1 MRIERM
7 KTLAL
12 PLVENDKQPIL
23 TAWTDQAVVGVELET
38 SANMSPITMLVQ
50 PFKGKV
56 ELSGPFTMKRNN
68 FSYAVEPLS
77 ANGYY
82 EKIEEELNKWYLSEG
97 LYEVTMAMPDQFMD
111 AVESLNELT
120 ISNKDVSRMQLSI
133 WNNET
138 NEYEPLVDTKQVFT
152 DKVSTYFNQDGELRI
167 EIKYGPDPSGEQ
179 TKLPDIELK
188 GGKIMIEI
196 RDLTK
201 RYGSFTALDHLN
213 LSLEEGVVFGF
224 VGANGAGKS
233 TTFSIL
239 ATLLS
244 PTSGDALINGKSVV
258 KEPKEVRKQIGYM
271 PDFFGVYDQLKVDEY
286 LDFYGASYGIQ
297 LVQRQ
302 VLIPQLLEL
311 VNLTNKRYEYVD
323 LLSRGMKQRL
333 CLARALIH
341 DPKVLILDEP
351 ASGLDPRARVEMRD
365 ILRNLKSMGKTI
377 LISSHILPELAEMCD
392 EIGVIDNGKL
402 IAHGNVAAIQA
413 QLQGE
418 KRIVLKMTDRLDEVR
433 AFLEEDPH
441 ISSIDVIDNRLEI
454 AFNYRGTDAEQV
466 ALLKKAMLADLP
478 IYALSEEEKDLED
491 VFMAITKGADNQ

>member
-1 MRIERM
+1 
-7 KTLAL
+7 
-12 PLVENDKQPIL
+12 
-23 TAWTDQAVVGVELET
+23 
-38 SANMSPITMLVQ
+38 
-50 PFKGKV
+50 
-56 ELSGPFTMKRNN
+56 
-68 FSYAVEPLS
+68 
-77 ANGYY
+77 
-82 EKIEEELNKWYLSEG
+82 
-97 LYEVTMAMPDQFMD
+97 
-111 AVESLNELT
+111 
-120 ISNKDVSRMQLSI
+120 
-133 WNNET
+133 
-138 NEYEPLVDTKQVFT
+138 
-152 DKVSTYFNQDGELRI
+152 
-167 EIKYGPDPSGEQ
+167 
-179 TKLPDIELK
+179 
-188 GGKIMIEI
+188 MIEI

-244 PTSGDALINGKSVV
+244 PTSGDALINGKSVI

-286 LDFYGASYGIQ
+286 LDFYGASYGIGATE
-297 LVQRQ
+297 RK

-311 VNLTNKRYEYVD
+311 VNLTNKRFDYVD

-402 IAHGNVAAIQA
+402 IAHGNVATIQA

-418 KRIVLKMTDRLDEVR
+418 KRIVIKVVERLNEVR
-433 AFLEEDPH
+433 AFLEEDPL
-441 ISSIDVIDNRLEI
+441 ISSIDVMDNRLEI

-466 ALLKKAMLADLP
+466 TLLKKAILKDLP

-491 VFMAITKGADNQ
+491 VFMAITKGADNH

>member
-1 MRIERM
+1 
-7 KTLAL
+7 
-12 PLVENDKQPIL
+12 
-23 TAWTDQAVVGVELET
+23 
-38 SANMSPITMLVQ
+38 
-50 PFKGKV
+50 
-56 ELSGPFTMKRNN
+56 
-68 FSYAVEPLS
+68 
-77 ANGYY
+77 
-82 EKIEEELNKWYLSEG
+82 
-97 LYEVTMAMPDQFMD
+97 
-111 AVESLNELT
+111 
-120 ISNKDVSRMQLSI
+120 
-133 WNNET
+133 
-138 NEYEPLVDTKQVFT
+138 
-152 DKVSTYFNQDGELRI
+152 
-167 EIKYGPDPSGEQ
+167 
-179 TKLPDIELK
+179 
-188 GGKIMIEI
+188 MIEI

-244 PTSGDALINGKSVV
+244 PTSGDALINGKSVI

-286 LDFYGASYGIQ
+286 LDFYGASYGIGADE
-297 LVQRQ
+297 RK

-311 VNLTNKRYEYVD
+311 VNLTNKRFEYVD

-402 IAHGNVAAIQA
+402 IAHGNVASIQA

-418 KRIVLKMTDRLDEVR
+418 KRIVVKVTDRLNEVR
-433 AFLEEDPH
+433 AFLEEDPL
-441 ISSIDVIDNRLEI
+441 ISSIDVMDNRLEI
-454 AFNYRGTDAEQV
+454 AFNYRGTDADQV
-466 ALLKKAMLADLP
+466 ALLKKAILANLP

-491 VFMAITKGADNQ
+491 VFMAITKGADHQ

>member
-1 MRIERM
+1 
-7 KTLAL
+7 
-12 PLVENDKQPIL
+12 
-23 TAWTDQAVVGVELET
+23 
-38 SANMSPITMLVQ
+38 
-50 PFKGKV
+50 
-56 ELSGPFTMKRNN
+56 
-68 FSYAVEPLS
+68 
-77 ANGYY
+77 
-82 EKIEEELNKWYLSEG
+82 
-97 LYEVTMAMPDQFMD
+97 
-111 AVESLNELT
+111 
-120 ISNKDVSRMQLSI
+120 
-133 WNNET
+133 
-138 NEYEPLVDTKQVFT
+138 
-152 DKVSTYFNQDGELRI
+152 
-167 EIKYGPDPSGEQ
+167 
-179 TKLPDIELK
+179 
-188 GGKIMIEI
+188 MIEI

-201 RYGSFTALDHLN
+201 KYGAFTALDHLN

-244 PTSGDALINGKSVV
+244 PTSGDALINGKSVI

-286 LDFYGASYGIQ
+286 LDFYGASYGIGAQ
-297 LVQRQ
+297 ERK

-311 VNLTNKRYEYVD
+311 VNLTNKRFEYVD

-351 ASGLDPRARVEMRD
+351 ASGIDPRARVEMRD

-402 IAHGNVAAIQA
+402 IAHGNVASIQA

-418 KRIVLKMTDRLDEVR
+418 KRIVIKVSDCLQEVR
-433 AFLEEDPH
+433 AFLEEDPL
-441 ISSIDVIDNRLEI
+441 ISSIDVMDNRLEI
-454 AFNYRGTDAEQV
+454 AFNYRGTDQEQIV
-466 ALLKKAMLADLP
+466 LLKKAMLADLP

-491 VFMAITKGADNQ
+491 VFMAITKGADSQ

>member
-1 MRIERM
+1 
-7 KTLAL
+7 
-12 PLVENDKQPIL
+12 
-23 TAWTDQAVVGVELET
+23 
-38 SANMSPITMLVQ
+38 
-50 PFKGKV
+50 
-56 ELSGPFTMKRNN
+56 
-68 FSYAVEPLS
+68 
-77 ANGYY
+77 
-82 EKIEEELNKWYLSEG
+82 
-97 LYEVTMAMPDQFMD
+97 
-111 AVESLNELT
+111 
-120 ISNKDVSRMQLSI
+120 
-133 WNNET
+133 
-138 NEYEPLVDTKQVFT
+138 
-152 DKVSTYFNQDGELRI
+152 
-167 EIKYGPDPSGEQ
+167 
-179 TKLPDIELK
+179 
-188 GGKIMIEI
+188 MIEI

-297 LVQRQ
+297 LAERQ

-311 VNLTNKRYEYVD
+311 VNLTSKRYEYVD

-418 KRIVLKMTDRLDEVR
+418 KRIVLKVTDQLDAVR

-441 ISSIDVIDNRLEI
+441 ISSIDVIENRLEI
-454 AFNYRGTDAEQV
+454 AFNYRGTNAEQV
-466 ALLKKAMLADLP
+466 AMLKKAMLTDLP

>member
-1 MRIERM
+1 
-7 KTLAL
+7 
-12 PLVENDKQPIL
+12 
-23 TAWTDQAVVGVELET
+23 
-38 SANMSPITMLVQ
+38 
-50 PFKGKV
+50 
-56 ELSGPFTMKRNN
+56 
-68 FSYAVEPLS
+68 
-77 ANGYY
+77 
-82 EKIEEELNKWYLSEG
+82 
-97 LYEVTMAMPDQFMD
+97 
-111 AVESLNELT
+111 
-120 ISNKDVSRMQLSI
+120 
-133 WNNET
+133 
-138 NEYEPLVDTKQVFT
+138 
-152 DKVSTYFNQDGELRI
+152 
-167 EIKYGPDPSGEQ
+167 
-179 TKLPDIELK
+179 
-188 GGKIMIEI
+188 MIEI

-213 LSLEEGVVFGF
+213 LSLEEGIVFGF

-297 LVQRQ
+297 LAERQ

-311 VNLTNKRYEYVD
+311 VNLTSKRYEYVD

-418 KRIVLKMTDRLDEVR
+418 KRIVMKVTDRINEVR
-433 AFLEEDPH
+433 AYLEEDPH
-441 ISSIDVIDNRLEI
+441 ISSIDVLEHRLEI

-466 ALLKKAMLADLP
+466 ELLKKAILADLP

-491 VFMAITKGADNQ
+491 VFMAITKGADSQ

>member
-1 MRIERM
+1 
-7 KTLAL
+7 
-12 PLVENDKQPIL
+12 
-23 TAWTDQAVVGVELET
+23 
-38 SANMSPITMLVQ
+38 
-50 PFKGKV
+50 
-56 ELSGPFTMKRNN
+56 
-68 FSYAVEPLS
+68 
-77 ANGYY
+77 
-82 EKIEEELNKWYLSEG
+82 
-97 LYEVTMAMPDQFMD
+97 
-111 AVESLNELT
+111 
-120 ISNKDVSRMQLSI
+120 
-133 WNNET
+133 
-138 NEYEPLVDTKQVFT
+138 
-152 DKVSTYFNQDGELRI
+152 
-167 EIKYGPDPSGEQ
+167 
-179 TKLPDIELK
+179 
-188 GGKIMIEI
+188 MIEI

-244 PTSGDALINGKSVV
+244 PTSGDALINGKSVI

-286 LDFYGASYGIQ
+286 LDFYGASYGIDAT
-297 LVQRQ
+297 QRK

-311 VNLTNKRYEYVD
+311 VNLTNKRYDYVD

-402 IAHGNVAAIQA
+402 IAHGNVATIQA

-418 KRIVLKMTDRLDEVR
+418 KRIVIKVAERLSEVR
-433 AFLEEDPH
+433 AFLEEDPL
-441 ISSIDVIDNRLEI
+441 ISSIDVMDNRLEI
-454 AFNYRGTDAEQV
+454 AFNYRGTDTEQV
-466 ALLKKAMLADLP
+466 SLLKKAILADLP
-478 IYALSEEEKDLED
+478 IYALSEVEKDLED

>member
-1 MRIERM
+1 
-7 KTLAL
+7 
-12 PLVENDKQPIL
+12 
-23 TAWTDQAVVGVELET
+23 
-38 SANMSPITMLVQ
+38 
-50 PFKGKV
+50 
-56 ELSGPFTMKRNN
+56 
-68 FSYAVEPLS
+68 
-77 ANGYY
+77 
-82 EKIEEELNKWYLSEG
+82 
-97 LYEVTMAMPDQFMD
+97 
-111 AVESLNELT
+111 
-120 ISNKDVSRMQLSI
+120 
-133 WNNET
+133 
-138 NEYEPLVDTKQVFT
+138 
-152 DKVSTYFNQDGELRI
+152 
-167 EIKYGPDPSGEQ
+167 
-179 TKLPDIELK
+179 
-188 GGKIMIEI
+188 MIEI

-213 LSLEEGVVFGF
+213 LSLEEGIVFGF

-233 TTFSIL
+233 TTLSIL

-297 LVQRQ
+297 LAERQ

-311 VNLTNKRYEYVD
+311 VNLTSKRYEYVD

-418 KRIVLKMTDRLDEVR
+418 KRIVMKVTDRIHEVR
-433 AFLEEDPH
+433 AYLEEDPH
-441 ISSIDVIDNRLEI
+441 ISSIDVLEHRLEI

-466 ALLKKAMLADLP
+466 ALLKKAILADLP

-491 VFMAITKGADNQ
+491 VFMAITKGADSQ